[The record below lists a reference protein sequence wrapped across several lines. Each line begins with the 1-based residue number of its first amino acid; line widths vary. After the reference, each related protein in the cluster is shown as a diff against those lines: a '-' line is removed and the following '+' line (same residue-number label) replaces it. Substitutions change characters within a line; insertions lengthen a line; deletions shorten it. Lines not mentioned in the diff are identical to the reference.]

1 MNIRLRITFPIV
13 TALAIFTFAA
23 LVGLT
28 GSLPAHAANVPGLN
42 DCVSSEI
49 RGDSSTLHFINNCS
63 VKAKIVFFLNESD
76 RPLTEWADPGQDDNT
91 LLSVPRGGS
100 VSYYACPDGSNPR
113 TANGQL
119 IQHPV
124 SEYTCMPN

>member
-23 LVGLT
+23 FVDVA
-28 GSLPAHAANVPGLN
+28 GSRPVHAANVPGLN

-49 RGDSSTLHFINNCS
+49 RGDSNTLHFINHCTE
-63 VKAKIVFFLNESD
+63 KAHIVFFLSDTD
-76 RPLTEWADPGQDDNT
+76 RPKSEWADPGQDDST

-100 VSYYACPDGSNPR
+100 VSYYACPDGTNPR
-113 TANGQL
+113 MADGQL

-124 SEYTCMPN
+124 SEYTCMTN